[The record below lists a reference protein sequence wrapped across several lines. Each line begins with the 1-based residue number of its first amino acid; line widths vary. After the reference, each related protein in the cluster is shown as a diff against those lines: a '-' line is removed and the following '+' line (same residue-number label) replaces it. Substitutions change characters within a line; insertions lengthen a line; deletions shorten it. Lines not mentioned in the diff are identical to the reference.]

1 VELGDLMHPLMR
13 DRWSPR
19 WLDPSAEVTDAHLE
33 AMLEAAR
40 WAPSYGNSQPAR
52 YMVGRRGDSTFERI
66 FEVLSQRNQNWACNS
81 AVLMLGIAMTVNH
94 KGTLPL
100 NEYGLGLATENL
112 VLQAVAER
120 LVAHQMGGFN
130 AEGARILFELP
141 PEARPVVVIAVGKLG
156 DRDSIPEDLR
166 ERELAPRRRLPL
178 SEIAFTGTWGTP
190 IIRAEQ

>member
-1 VELGDLMHPLMR
+1 MHPLMR

-19 WLDPSAEVTDAHLE
+19 WLDASAEVTDAQLE

-52 YMVGRRGDSTFERI
+52 YMVGRRGDSTYSRI
-66 FEVLSQRNQNWACNS
+66 FEVLSQRNQAWAQN
-81 AVLMLGIAMTVNH
+81 APVLILGIAMTVNH

-112 VLQAVAER
+112 VLQAVDEG

-156 DRDSIPEDLR
+156 DRSSIPEDLR
-166 ERELAPRRRLPL
+166 ERELAPRKRLPL
-178 SEIAFTGTWGTP
+178 SEIAFTGEWGKP
-190 IIRAEQ
+190 FRAEP